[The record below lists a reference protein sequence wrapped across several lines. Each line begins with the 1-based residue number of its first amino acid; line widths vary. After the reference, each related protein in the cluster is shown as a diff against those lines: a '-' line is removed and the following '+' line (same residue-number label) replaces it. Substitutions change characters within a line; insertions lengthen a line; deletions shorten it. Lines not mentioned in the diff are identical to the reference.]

1 MAAIK
6 KKVKYSKYIDLF
18 MHNTFLGVYYIYM
31 CRLLAEV
38 HGGGLGA
45 EPPEASEINFLNLDY
60 SLHQI

>member
-1 MAAIK
+1 
-6 KKVKYSKYIDLF
+6 

-45 EPPEASEINFLNLDY
+45 EPPEASEINFLNLEYILCIKY
-60 SLHQI
+60 SKHMPYTIHFLRVML

>member
-1 MAAIK
+1 
-6 KKVKYSKYIDLF
+6 

-45 EPPEASEINFLNLDY
+45 EPPEAPEINFLNLDY